1 MKASIT
7 LLLAAAAL
15 AAAAGDSVTRE
26 RYPDADAVVVSDVTR
41 VEYAP
46 DGTYV
51 ETCES
56 RTKVLTEK
64 GRREERTVSL
74 YYSRRYGEASIDSV
88 TVVGTNGVER
98 KVDVSATTK
107 ESTDNGSMASNIYD
121 PLDRRIVC
129 LVPDLAVGETLCV
142 KATRRALKPRCKDQ
156 WADLQ
161 LLESSNPIVSARVEV
176 MAPKER
182 PIRRKAVR
190 HPLGNVVATETPLPD
205 GGVLHV
211 FAATNSP
218 QAFPEPDMPP
228 LYTQVQ
234 HVRVSTAADWPE
246 VSRWYWDLCA
256 PHLAKT
262 NAAMVAKVE
271 DLKSQ
276 ISDLAPRP
284 QSSATHPSSTAH
296 HPSFHISHPSSTV
309 PDPHSLVRTIFKF
322 VSQEIRYMGLTM
334 EDTSPGYAPH
344 DVDVT
349 FGNRYGV
356 CRDKAGLLVAMLRLA
371 GFRAFPVL
379 INVGAK
385 LDPEVP
391 QPFFNHAIVAVET
404 GERQYLLMDP
414 TNENAKDLLPAYE
427 SDRSYLVCRPEGDVL
442 RTTPTPSPEHNA
454 LKATTKGTL
463 SRDGSL
469 VLESELAF
477 GGINDTVYRAAL
489 ARMTGDDRVKFFDRA
504 VRRMAAGAEL
514 LSASVE
520 PADMRDTESPVRVRL
535 SARVPEALL
544 RGDTRRRLDV
554 PFLTRELGVANF
566 LLDGNT
572 SLERRRFPLV
582 LDYTASID
590 EAVEI
595 DLGGAATVALEMPP
609 ETRLD
614 GALSF
619 DRTFDYAPSNGVLRA
634 RRRLAVSKVEL
645 SPEEYSAARE
655 TLKRVEAAERLAPVF
670 AVDPV
675 ADADV
680 RWIDRDTEVDVLSD
694 SVWTVVDRVEKE
706 VLTYQGKRSSAEL
719 KFSYNPCVE
728 DFRLVSAVV
737 SNRDGRV
744 MSVAPHEINVMDC
757 GWAASA
763 PRYPASKTLVV
774 NLPGVEVGSVI
785 SYETVRAVTNAPAPF
800 YAAYGFDS
808 KEPLV
813 RRRVRVNGWTR
824 EVVAPRRVPDEP
836 VQPDAAL
843 WRDRVVV
850 SSNRFGR
857 VDLRVGSLE
866 TPRFPKGTP
875 VREIRDW
882 MSRNVKVVGPWMYE
896 LPLQLQLTDPRRV
909 LDEGYATRLDY
920 VRTLC
925 ALLRGA
931 GHEADVVLAA
941 DNADEPS
948 VVRAMDKFSFPN
960 VRAFSAALCR
970 VRERKDGFFGFGE
983 TVTDTFVGTESEYAP
998 LGATAYA
1005 GSDYFDPGSGEFG
1018 TVAVPS
1024 DGLAHRRRETRTFTL
1039 RDDGAAELDAVTT
1052 VWGIG
1057 AEQFRRIFA
1066 EILPEERARL
1076 HRALLARISAA
1087 ATATSALE
1095 TDIVGYPAT
1104 QRFSCLV
1111 PDFAVVGDGA
1121 ISVELLPLLSSLPS
1135 ISGSA
1140 RRTPFAV
1147 GAALDMAEEV
1157 VVRFPKGYVVADHLP
1172 DGFDFADPSDPQ
1184 RPWLRCRVDSAVVDG
1199 ALEVRIRREAARR
1212 PETSLPPDAL
1222 ELVRDRARIASSRA
1236 NRTVV
1241 AVRRADD

>member
-1 MKASIT
+1 MHKPAAGFGIIADMKAQIA

-15 AAAAGDSVTRE
+15 AAAADDSVSRE
-26 RYPDADAVVVSDVTR
+26 RYPDADAVVVSDITR
-41 VEYAP
+41 IEYAP

-51 ETCES
+51 ETCEN
-56 RTKVLTEK
+56 RTKVMTEK
-64 GRREERTVSL
+64 GRREERTVTLS
-74 YYSRRYGEASIDSV
+74 YSRRYGEASIDSV
-88 TVVGTNGVER
+88 SVVGTNGVER
-98 KVDVSATTK
+98 AVDVSATTK
-107 ESTDNGSMASNIYD
+107 EATDNGSMAANIYD

-129 LVPDLAVGETLCV
+129 TVSDLAVGETLCV
-142 KATRRALKPRCKDQ
+142 KTTRRALKPRCRDQ
-156 WADLQ
+156 WSDLQ
-161 LLESSNPIVSARVEV
+161 LLELTRPIVSARVEV
-176 MAPKER
+176 RAPKER

-218 QAFPEPDMPP
+218 QAFAEPDMPP

-262 NAAMVAKVE
+262 NAAMAAKVGE
-271 DLKSQ
+271 LME
-276 ISDLAPRP
+276 RG
-284 QSSATHPSSTAH
+284 TGNGERGTENRER
-296 HPSFHISHPSSTV
+296 
-309 PDPHSLVRTIFKF
+309 LVRRIFKF
-322 VSQEIRYMGLTM
+322 VSQEVRYMGLTM

-349 FGNRYGV
+349 FDNRYGV

-427 SDRSYLVCRPEGDVL
+427 SDKSYLVCRPEGDVL

-469 VLESELAF
+469 VLESEVAF
-477 GGINDTVYRAAL
+477 GGVNDTAYRAVL
-489 ARMTGDDRVKFFDRA
+489 ARMTGDDRVKFFDGM
-504 VRRMAAGAEL
+504 VRTMAAGAEL

-535 SARVPEALL
+535 AARVPEALL
-544 RGDTRRRLDV
+544 RGDTRCRLDV
-554 PFLTRELGVANF
+554 PFVSKALGVANF
-566 LLDGNT
+566 LVAGNT
-572 SLERRRFPLV
+572 SLETRRFPLA
-582 LDYTASID
+582 LDSTASVD
-590 EAVEI
+590 ETVEV
-595 DLGGAATVALEMPP
+595 DLGGAASVALEMPP
-609 ETRLD
+609 EERVD

-619 DRTFDYAPSNGVLRA
+619 GMSFDYAASNGVLRA

-645 SPEEYSAARE
+645 SPEEYAAARE
-655 TLKRVEAAERLAPVF
+655 TIKRVEAAERRRPVF

-694 SVWTVVDRVEKE
+694 SAWTAVERVEKE

-719 KFSYNPCVE
+719 KFSYNPLVE

-785 SYETVRAVTNAPAPF
+785 SYETVRSVTNAPAPF
-800 YAAYGFDS
+800 YAAFGFDS

-813 RRRVRVNGWTR
+813 RRRVRVNDWTR
-824 EVVAPRRVPDEP
+824 EVVSPRRVPDEP
-836 VQPDAAL
+836 AQPDAAL

-850 SSNRFGR
+850 SSERFER

-866 TPRFPKGTP
+866 TPQFPKGTP

-882 MSRNVKVVGPWMYE
+882 MSRCVKVVGPGMYE
-896 LPLQLQLTDPRRV
+896 LPLALQLTDPRKV
-909 LDEGYATRLDY
+909 LEERYATRLDY

-941 DNADEPS
+941 DNADEPAAL
-948 VVRAMDKFSFPN
+948 RARDMFVNPN

-970 VRERKDGFFGFGE
+970 VRERKGGFLGFGE
-983 TVTDTFVGTESEYAP
+983 TVTDTFVGVESKYAP
-998 LGATAYA
+998 LGATAYV
-1005 GSDYFDPGSGEFG
+1005 GSDYFDPASGEFG
-1018 TVAVPS
+1018 TVSVPS
-1024 DGLAHRRRETRTFTL
+1024 ADLAHRSHETQTYAL
-1039 RDDGAAELDAVTT
+1039 RDDGTADLDVVST

-1057 AEQFRRIFA
+1057 AEQFRKTFD
-1066 EILPEERARL
+1066 EILPEERTRL
-1076 HRALLARISAA
+1076 HQELLGSISTA
-1087 ATATSALE
+1087 ATATSGLE
-1095 TDIVGYPAT
+1095 ADIAGYPAV

-1111 PDFAVVGDGA
+1111 PDIAVVGDGA
-1121 ISVELLPLLSSLPS
+1121 MSVELLPLVSNLPS
-1135 ISGSA
+1135 IAGSA
-1140 RRTPFAV
+1140 RRTPFVV
-1147 GAALDMAEEV
+1147 GATLETSQDV

-1199 ALEVRIRREAARR
+1199 ALEVRIRRDVARR
-1212 PETSLPPDAL
+1212 TESVLPPDAL
-1222 ELVRDRARIASSRA
+1222 ELVRGRLRIASSRA
-1236 NRTVV
+1236 NCTVV